1 MANNTQNT
9 AYAQREV
16 APKKLRLA
24 KLFTDASVR
33 IEPEEPQKVVVAG
46 LVEARPQ
53 KDYPE
58 TSFKRA
64 LAVFKGEFSQL
75 FKSALYSLI
84 FAIPF
89 AIILLWFAG
98 YFETL
103 VLGGTYNFMGGIG
116 VGYNPGVTDSI
127 SQSVASLYWDVKA
140 PVVCMLAACLIFGAL
155 GLAGQFYCA
164 KRCYYQ
170 NFYKRISRTYWMGFA
185 KNWWKYLVLATIEI
199 LIGLAMAIAF
209 VYLLQQQT
217 LGTAGAG
224 AYCAVVFSWIFGL
237 PLLTIPMATMSIL
250 TSYELTL
257 WQAVKNAIVIVA
269 NNFIVVPIVGAISV
283 TPLLLCI
290 AGGFITI
297 IAYVFMALIGTTL
310 LALCW
315 IAMGD
320 RCMTKCHNRLANMQK
335 SAEYAVRKA
344 QKKEAKQ
351 NPYVNGTVV
360 NTSQKQN
367 KNKKKQPTPYQN
379 PKKKK
384 KK

>member
-1 MANNTQNT
+1 MANNTQN
-9 AYAQREV
+9 APYAQREA
-16 APKKLRLA
+16 APKKLRLE
-24 KLFTDASVR
+24 KLFTDAPVR

-46 LVEARPQ
+46 LAEARPQ
-53 KDYPE
+53 KEYPD
-58 TSFKRA
+58 THFKRA
-64 LAVFKGEFSQL
+64 MAVFKGEFTPL

-89 AIILLWFAG
+89 AIILVWFAG

-103 VLGGTYNFMGGIG
+103 VLGGTYNFMSGIG
-116 VGYNPGVTDSI
+116 VGYNPGVVDSI
-127 SQSVASLYWDVKA
+127 SESVASLYWDVKA

-170 NFYKRISRTYWMGFA
+170 NYYKRISRTYWMGFA
-185 KNWWKYLVLATIEI
+185 KNWWKYLLLATIEV
-199 LIGLAMAIAF
+199 LIGLAMAIAL

-224 AYCAVVFSWIFGL
+224 AYCAVVFSWLFGL
-237 PLLTIPMATMSIL
+237 PLLCVPMATMSIL

-257 WQAVKNAIVIVA
+257 WQALKNSIVLIA
-269 NNFIVVPIVGAISV
+269 NNFIVVPVVGAVSAV
-283 TPLLLCI
+283 PLLLCI
-290 AGGFITI
+290 SGGFIAI
-297 IAYVFMALIGTTL
+297 LAYLFMALIGTTL
-310 LALCW
+310 IALFW

-320 RCMTKCHNRLANMQK
+320 RCMIKCHNRMTMMRK
-335 SAEYAVRKA
+335 SAQSAQRKA
-344 QKKEAKQ
+344 QKKAEKE
-351 NPYVNGTVV
+351 NPYIKGTVV
-360 NTSQKQN
+360 SSAPKQ
-367 KNKKKQPTPYQN
+367 NKKKQQTPYQN